1 MAYIVTVDT
10 RIPRINIERILP
22 WWTTTQRRSLQLN
35 ERLLTAQETEIEARR
50 RFGSTIP
57 IIEIALSID
66 LNEEEMVRHI
76 TEISE
81 DDALPRRRDRSL
93 ERGDVTRVGRPSDF
107 KCVICLGTKGRVVR
121 TACNHYFHRACI
133 ESAYKYS
140 ETCPV
145 CRAAIKPSG
154 NGSGAKK

>member
-10 RIPRINIERILP
+10 RIPRVNIERILP
-22 WWTTTQRRSLQLN
+22 WWTSTQRRSLQMN

-66 LNEEEMVRHI
+66 LNEEQMVRHV

-81 DDALPRRRDRSL
+81 DDVLPHRVEDRQL
-93 ERGDVTRVGRPSDF
+93 QRGDVTRAARPSDF

-121 TACNHYFHRACI
+121 TKCNHYFHRACI

-140 ETCPV
+140 ECCPV
-145 CRAAIKPSG
+145 CRRSI
-154 NGSGAKK
+154 